1 MQDGENV
8 NPWPFSLYLLPESRD
23 LLLSPRALGPPEAE
37 PEESEFY
44 VSGGWSDPHDSRM
57 KDDGP
62 ALFSLLSSHSS
73 VFSLLWN
80 TDSGFLLKTRP
91 TRKRPP
97 QHI

>member
-44 VSGGWSDPHDSRM
+44 VSGATRM
-57 KDDGP
+57 
-62 ALFSLLSSHSS
+62 
-73 VFSLLWN
+73 
-80 TDSGFLLKTRP
+80 TRA
-91 TRKRPP
+91 
-97 QHI
+97 